1 MGTAYDLRHRGIKED
16 FQNLLYAK
24 FLSAQTLCCQ
34 NFCATCDDPRKP
46 DEVVAAIRK
55 HPYLELLYEPGADE
69 HK

>member
-34 NFCATCDDPRKP
+34 NFCATRL

-55 HPYLELLYEPGADE
+55 PPYLELLYEPGADE

>member
-1 MGTAYDLRHRGIKED
+1 MCIRDRYLKPWINDLCA
-16 FQNLLYAK
+16 L
-24 FLSAQTLCCQ
+24 FL
-34 NFCATCDDPRKP
+34 

>member
-16 FQNLLYAK
+16 FQNLPYAK

-34 NFCATCDDPRKP
+34 NFCAPRL

>member
-34 NFCATCDDPRKP
+34 NFCATRL

-55 HPYLELLYEPGADE
+55 HPI
-69 HK
+69 

>member
-1 MGTAYDLRHRGIKED
+1 MGTAYYLRHRGIKED

-34 NFCATCDDPRKP
+34 NFCATRL

-55 HPYLELLYEPGADE
+55 HPYLELLYEPDADE

>member
-34 NFCATCDDPRKP
+34 NFCATRQ

>member
-16 FQNLLYAK
+16 FQNLLDAK
-24 FLSAQTLCCQ
+24 LLSAQTLCCQ
-34 NFCATCDDPRKP
+34 NFCATRL